1 MGPYPGVASPTCV
14 DPKNSSTC
22 CQGQKP
28 SVILRGGPQGN
39 GGFPPSVRTQNR
51 AAARSIYA
59 AIAGWSRAPH
69 ERTTVLGRSTCCPS
83 GTSPSG
89 AAAFVRATASHSQNL
104 WRCGFSLADPRT
116 SRNRI
121 PADILR
127 GEQLPE
133 GRVRRS
139 GDGQAQPGHCRR
151 PRTVSLPPF
160 PPCAVCVFWGLSVTL
175 SRR

>member
-1 MGPYPGVASPTCV
+1 MGPYPGVVSPTCV

-39 GGFPPSVRTQNR
+39 GGFPPSVRTQTWKP
-51 AAARSIYA
+51 RSIYLYSYA

-89 AAAFVRATASHSQNL
+89 AAAFVRATASHSQV
-104 WRCGFSLADPRT
+104 GGVVDS
-116 SRNRI
+116 
-121 PADILR
+121 
-127 GEQLPE
+127 
-133 GRVRRS
+133 
-139 GDGQAQPGHCRR
+139 
-151 PRTVSLPPF
+151 VSLIREHRETEYQQTF
-160 PPCAVCVFWGLSVTL
+160 CAASNYQKVECGDPATGKPNPALAGDL
-175 SRR
+175 AP

>member
-1 MGPYPGVASPTCV
+1 MGPYPGVVSPTCV

-39 GGFPPSVRTQNR
+39 GGFPPSVRTQTWKP
-51 AAARSIYA
+51 RSIYLYSYA

-104 WRCGFSLADPRT
+104 WHCGFSLADPRA

-139 GDGQAQPGHCRR
+139 GDGQAQPGPGRR
-151 PRTVSLPPF
+151 PRAVSLRA
-160 PPCAVCVFWGLSVTL
+160 CWIAWLCLSVAL
-175 SRR
+175 SH